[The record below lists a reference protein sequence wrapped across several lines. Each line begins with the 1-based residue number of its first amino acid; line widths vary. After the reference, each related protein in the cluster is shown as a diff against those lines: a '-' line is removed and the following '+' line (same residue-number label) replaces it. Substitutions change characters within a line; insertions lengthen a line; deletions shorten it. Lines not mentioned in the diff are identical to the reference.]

1 MVASHPA
8 APLPPPT
15 DEKKVRLTCY
25 LQPSLVE
32 AIQIESVKRKMT
44 LGELVEEAF
53 RGRTDVTWK

>member
-1 MVASHPA
+1 MASPTP

-15 DEKKVRLTCY
+15 DEKKVKLTCY
-25 LQPSLVE
+25 LQPSLLE

-53 RGRTDVTWK
+53 RSRMIKNW